1 MQSKIYRPCGIFR
14 SGKIEYGKCVEI
26 KENRLTTLIDE
37 KEISPDF
44 SVIDLP
50 DVILSPGF
58 IDTQIN
64 GGGGILANTA
74 NNSDEI
80 AEILQAQKKF
90 GTAVIFPTF
99 ITDQASK
106 LEKFISLI
114 ADCQKNNIRGIFGAH
129 FEGPFINP
137 QKRGT
142 HRQEFVRRINNDD
155 WTLLEKHRNTLE
167 KSIFTIAPEFFSNT
181 EIRRLSSI
189 SPLINAGHTLATAED
204 IVRGKENGLR
214 GITHLMN
221 AMPAFSARE
230 PSIFATAAALDLFAG
245 IISDGIHSSVYSLF
259 AAGKVYDARR
269 LMLVTDAMSPLGADI
284 SEFDL
289 LGIKVK
295 VAGKKLVNA
304 EGNLAGANT
313 PLIECAQIARNAM
326 RFSNEEVLQMLVS
339 TPSEYLQMPELAEII
354 NRPIDEIVAV
364 NKADFSLVTNFL
376 AHSLK

>member
-1 MQSKIYRPCGIFR
+1 MHSKIYRPYGLFR
-14 SGKIEYGKCVEI
+14 CGKIEYGRAVEI
-26 KENRLTTLIDE
+26 KQNRLTAILDAG
-37 KEISPDF
+37 EISPDF
-44 SVIDLP
+44 SIIDLP

-114 ADCQKNNIRGIFGAH
+114 ADCRNNNIRGIFGAH

-155 WTLLEKHRNTLE
+155 WQLLEKHQSRIE
-167 KSIFTIAPEFFSNT
+167 KSIFTIAPELFSDA
-181 EIRRLSSI
+181 EIRRLSNI
-189 SPLINAGHTLATAED
+189 SALINAGHTLATAED
-204 IVRGKENGLR
+204 IVRAKENGLR

-221 AMPAFSARE
+221 AMPVFSARE

-245 IISDGIHSSVYSLF
+245 IIADGIHSSVYSLF
-259 AAGKVYDARR
+259 AAGKLYGARR
-269 LMLVTDAMSPLGADI
+269 LMLVTDAMSPLGSEI
-284 SEFDL
+284 KEFDL
-289 LGIKVK
+289 LGIKVQ
-295 VAGKKLVNA
+295 VAEKKLVNE

-313 PLIECAQIARNAM
+313 ALIECAQIARNAM
-326 RFSNEEVLQMLVS
+326 RMSNEEVLQMLVS
-339 TPSEYLQMPELAEII
+339 TPSEYLQMPELAEIK
-354 NRPIDEIVAV
+354 NRPTDEIVAV
-364 NKADFSLVTNFL
+364 NKNDFSLVTGL
-376 AHSLK
+376 AT